1 MIGMIAL
8 AGIVVRNSII
18 LIDFIHHGLARGL
31 EPAKTRSW
39 KPARSACGRSR

>member
-18 LIDFIHHGLARGL
+18 LIDFIHLGVAEGMTLKDAIVRSVPCARG
-31 EPAKTRSW
+31 RS
-39 KPARSACGRSR
+39 S